1 MQRTEPTLRRNE
13 GFSLIEALIVLTVLA
28 LAMLP
33 LASTQFSSRRTI
45 AQADRQTQAMQVAVE
60 QVERARMSGFGAA
73 IADTIHDGDFVVF
86 TQVVADTTN
95 PFLEEVQIVVN
106 WETPSG
112 PRNLVVSSKRAGR

>member
-1 MQRTEPTLRRNE
+1 MLGNAPHPKREG

-45 AQADRQTQAMQVAVE
+45 NRADQQTQAMQVAVE
-60 QVERARMSGFGAA
+60 QIERARMGGFGAA
-73 IADTIHDGDFVVF
+73 VPDTMQDGDYIIV

-106 WETPSG
+106 WNDASG
-112 PRNLVVSSKRAGR
+112 PQSLTVATKRADR